1 MLLLL
6 RCIFAAVACPRH
18 ATHSTHVLAHIRRPL
33 APNGPTR
40 WARSTPATR
49 CSSSEPSARPRA
61 SIDSAAQC
69 SAKPSSGAASA
80 SSEDD
85 AADDALALPLPM
97 PPEEVPSEE
106 SSSTSRMRRFC
117 FIAGL
122 FFLLPLEVGRE
133 SDDADDAALVE
144 PEPRPPPP
152 LVEPEPRPPEDVPS
166 DESSCTSVARFCLFG
181 AASASRST
189 SVTCRRAL
197 CAGLPEGIGVCT

>member
-97 PPEEVPSEE
+97 PPEEVPSDE

-117 FIAGL
+117 FFAGL

-133 SDDADDAALVE
+133 SDDADDAA
-144 PEPRPPPP
+144 